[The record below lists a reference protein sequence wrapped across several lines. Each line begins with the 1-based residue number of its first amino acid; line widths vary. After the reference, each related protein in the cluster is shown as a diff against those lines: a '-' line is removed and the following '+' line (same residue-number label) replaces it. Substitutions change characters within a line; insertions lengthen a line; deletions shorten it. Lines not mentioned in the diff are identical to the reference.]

1 MKKLYLLAALL
12 LIASTAAY
20 AVPGFHPTGNS
31 VAFQIGR
38 HWETMLVTAPGR
50 RPPSIRFGV

>member
-12 LIASTAAY
+12 LIATTAVAY
-20 AVPGFHPTGNS
+20 AVPAFHPTGNS

-38 HWETMLVTAPGR
+38 HWETLLETAR
-50 RPPSIRFGV
+50 QRPPSIPFSD

>member
-12 LIASTAAY
+12 LIATTAVAY
-20 AVPGFHPTGNS
+20 AVPAFHPTGNS

-38 HWETMLVTAPGR
+38 HWETLLTAPGQ
-50 RPPSIRFGV
+50 RPPSIRFSD

>member
-12 LIASTAAY
+12 MIATTAY
-20 AVPGFHPTGNS
+20 AAPGFHPTGNS

-38 HWETMLVTAPGR
+38 HWETLLVKAPGQG
-50 RPPSIRFGV
+50 PPSIRFSK